1 MSLYAISDLH
11 LSLSSDKPMD
21 VFRGWENY
29 VERLKANWTRLIKDT
44 DTVVIPG
51 DISWALKLEETK
63 EDFAFLNSL
72 PGKKIILKGN
82 HDLWWSTSK
91 KLTQFLEENN
101 FSTISFVFN
110 NAVVVEDKAVCG
122 TRGWFYDL
130 APDDKVV
137 KREAGRL
144 EASITAAEKSGKTP
158 VVFLHYPPVYS
169 EWVCEEIFSVIKKH
183 DIKTV
188 WHGHI
193 HGSGFNNAKKEY
205 DGVNLRLLSA
215 DCVDFCPVPIL
226 L

>member
-1 MSLYAISDLH
+1 M
-11 LSLSSDKPMD
+11 
-21 VFRGWENY
+21 
-29 VERLKANWTRLIKDT
+29 KDT

-51 DISWALKLEETK
+51 DISWALKLSETK
-63 EDFAFLNSL
+63 EDFAFLDSL

-91 KLTQFLEENN
+91 KLAQFLEENN

-183 DIKTV
+183 GIKTV

-193 HGSGFNNAKKEY
+193 HGSGFNNAKKEF

>member
-51 DISWALKLEETK
+51 DISWALKLSETK

-110 NAVVVEDKAVCG
+110 NAVGVEDKAVCG

-183 DIKTV
+183 GIKTV

-193 HGSGFNNAKKEY
+193 HGSGFNNAKKEF

>member
-29 VERLKANWTRLIKDT
+29 VERLKANWTRLIKDS
-44 DTVVIPG
+44 DTVIIPG

-110 NAVVVEDKAVCG
+110 NAVVVEDKAICG

-183 DIKTV
+183 GIKTV

-193 HGSGFNNAKKEY
+193 HGSGFNNAKKEF

>member
-11 LSLSSDKPMD
+11 LSLSSDKSMD
-21 VFRGWENY
+21 VFRGWDNY
-29 VERLKANWTRLIKDT
+29 VERLKANWTRLLKDT

-51 DISWALKLEETK
+51 DISWALKLSETK
-63 EDFAFLNSL
+63 EDFAFLDSL

-91 KLTQFLEENN
+91 KLTEFLEENN

-110 NAVVVEDKAVCG
+110 NAIVVEDKAVCG

-144 EASITAAEKSGKTP
+144 ETSIMAAEKTGKTP
-158 VVFLHYPPVYS
+158 VVFLHYPPVYN

-183 DIKTV
+183 GIKTV

-205 DGVNLRLLSA
+205 DGVNMRLLSA

>member
-29 VERLKANWTRLIKDT
+29 VERLKANWTRLIIDS

>member
-29 VERLKANWTRLIKDT
+29 VERLKANWTRLIKDS

-183 DIKTV
+183 GIKTV

-193 HGSGFNNAKKEY
+193 HGSGFNNAKKEF

>member
-29 VERLKANWTRLIKDT
+29 VERLKANWTRLIKDS

-183 DIKTV
+183 GIKTV

-193 HGSGFNNAKKEY
+193 HGSGFNNAKKEF

-215 DCVDFCPVPIL
+215 DCVDFFPVPIL

>member
-183 DIKTV
+183 GIKTV

-193 HGSGFNNAKKEY
+193 HGSGFNNAKKEF

>member
-51 DISWALKLEETK
+51 DISWALKLSETK
-63 EDFAFLNSL
+63 EDFAFLDSL

-183 DIKTV
+183 GIKTV

-193 HGSGFNNAKKEY
+193 HGSGFNNAKKEF

>member
-1 MSLYAISDLH
+1 
-11 LSLSSDKPMD
+11 MD

-29 VERLKANWTRLIKDT
+29 VERLKANWTRLIKDS

-183 DIKTV
+183 GIKTV

-193 HGSGFNNAKKEY
+193 HGSGFNNAKKEF

>member
-29 VERLKANWTRLIKDT
+29 VDRLKANWTRLIKDS

-183 DIKTV
+183 GIKTV

-193 HGSGFNNAKKEY
+193 HGSGFNNVKKEF

>member
-29 VERLKANWTRLIKDT
+29 VERLKANWTRLIKDS

-183 DIKTV
+183 GIKTV

-193 HGSGFNNAKKEY
+193 HGSGFNNAKKEF
-205 DGVNLRLLSA
+205 DGVKLRLLSA

>member
-1 MSLYAISDLH
+1 M
-11 LSLSSDKPMD
+11 
-21 VFRGWENY
+21 
-29 VERLKANWTRLIKDT
+29 
-44 DTVVIPG
+44 
-51 DISWALKLEETK
+51 
-63 EDFAFLNSL
+63 
-72 PGKKIILKGN
+72 
-82 HDLWWSTSK
+82 
-91 KLTQFLEENN
+91 
-101 FSTISFVFN
+101 
-110 NAVVVEDKAVCG
+110 
-122 TRGWFYDL
+122 

-183 DIKTV
+183 GIKTV

-193 HGSGFNNAKKEY
+193 HGSGFNNAKKEF
-205 DGVNLRLLSA
+205 DGVKLRLLSA

>member
-63 EDFAFLNSL
+63 EDFAFLDSL

-183 DIKTV
+183 GIKTV

-193 HGSGFNNAKKEY
+193 HGSGFNNAKKEF

>member
-63 EDFAFLNSL
+63 EDFAFLDSL

-144 EASITAAEKSGKTP
+144 ETSILAAEKTGKTP

-183 DIKTV
+183 GIKTV

-193 HGSGFNNAKKEY
+193 HGSGFNNAKKEF

>member
-91 KLTQFLEENN
+91 KLMQFLEENN
-101 FSTISFVFN
+101 FFTISFVFN
-110 NAVVVEDKAVCG
+110 NTVVAEDKAICG

-183 DIKTV
+183 GIKTV

-205 DGVNLRLLSA
+205 DGVKMRLLSA

>member
-51 DISWALKLEETK
+51 DISWALKLSETK
-63 EDFAFLNSL
+63 EDFAFLDSL

-91 KLTQFLEENN
+91 KLAQFLEENN

-183 DIKTV
+183 GIKTV

-193 HGSGFNNAKKEY
+193 HGSGFNNAKKEF

>member
-11 LSLSSDKPMD
+11 LSLSNDKPMD

-29 VERLKANWTRLIKDT
+29 VDRLKANWTRLIKDS

-158 VVFLHYPPVYS
+158 IVFLHYPPVYS

-183 DIKTV
+183 GIKTV

-193 HGSGFNNAKKEY
+193 HGSGFNNAKKEF

>member
-21 VFRGWENY
+21 VFRGWDNY
-29 VERLKANWTRLIKDT
+29 VERLKANWTRLLKDT

-51 DISWALKLEETK
+51 DISWALKLSETK
-63 EDFAFLNSL
+63 EDFAFLDSL

-91 KLTQFLEENN
+91 KLTEFLEENN

-110 NAVVVEDKAVCG
+110 NAIVVEDKAVCG

-144 EASITAAEKSGKTP
+144 ETSIMAAEKTGKTP
-158 VVFLHYPPVYS
+158 VVFLHYPPVYN

-183 DIKTV
+183 GIKTV

-205 DGVNLRLLSA
+205 DGVNMRLLSA

>member
-29 VERLKANWTRLIKDT
+29 VERLKANWTRLIKDS

-63 EDFAFLNSL
+63 EDFAFLDSL

-183 DIKTV
+183 GIKTV

-193 HGSGFNNAKKEY
+193 HGSGFNNAKKEF

>member
-29 VERLKANWTRLIKDT
+29 VERLKANWTRLIKDS

-169 EWVCEEIFSVIKKH
+169 EWDCEEIFSVIKKH
-183 DIKTV
+183 GIKTV

-193 HGSGFNNAKKEY
+193 HGSGFNNAKKEF
-205 DGVNLRLLSA
+205 DGVKLRLLSA